1 MFAGVTWQGP
11 PSCDAGATR
20 EVHAKSP
27 RRNRLPSRRVGP
39 REYNS
44 CPVPCTLTH
53 EWKHP
58 DPNAWDIVE
67 THHLLHQRL
76 RVTLDQ
82 AFEGN
87 FVSYAQFRML
97 ALLHET
103 PNLFLNEMAR
113 RLRVSRQASRGVLDR
128 LDWAGLV
135 ERVEGYDHEQ
145 AKPFRLTDLGLHRLD
160 RMRNLAQARFNTI
173 DERLDGGERR
183 ALVELMHRVDGAL
196 EPPRRPMWWLE

>member
-1 MFAGVTWQGP
+1 M
-11 PSCDAGATR
+11 
-20 EVHAKSP
+20 
-27 RRNRLPSRRVGP
+27 
-39 REYNS
+39 
-44 CPVPCTLTH
+44 PCTLSH
-53 EWKHP
+53 EWRQP
-58 DPNAWDIVE
+58 DPNAWDIIE
-67 THHLLHQRL
+67 THHLLHQRV

-103 PNLFLNEMAR
+103 PNQYLNQMAR

-135 ERVEGYDHEQ
+135 DRVEGYEHEQ
-145 AKPFRLTDLGLHRLD
+145 AKPYRITDLGRHRLHRMHD
-160 RMRNLAQARFNTI
+160 LAQTSFNPIYERLTG
-173 DERLDGGERR
+173 DERLT
-183 ALVELMHRVDGAL
+183 LVELMHRVDSAL